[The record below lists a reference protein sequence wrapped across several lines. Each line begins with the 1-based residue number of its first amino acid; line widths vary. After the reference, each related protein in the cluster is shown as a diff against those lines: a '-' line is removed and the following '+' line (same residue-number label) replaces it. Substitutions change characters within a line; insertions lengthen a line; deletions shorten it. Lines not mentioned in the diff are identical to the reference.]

1 MRCLIPLNNSKSIG
15 LESLS
20 TAVFIILGLL
30 DIEII
35 AARGDTDDGKF
46 MGVDMPRYVSD
57 GWVPSSNY
65 NHDDESDDCSMIV
78 IVKVMQIFTKLIL
91 IEVVI

>member
-57 GWVPSSNY
+57 G
-65 NHDDESDDCSMIV
+65 
-78 IVKVMQIFTKLIL
+78 
-91 IEVVI
+91 